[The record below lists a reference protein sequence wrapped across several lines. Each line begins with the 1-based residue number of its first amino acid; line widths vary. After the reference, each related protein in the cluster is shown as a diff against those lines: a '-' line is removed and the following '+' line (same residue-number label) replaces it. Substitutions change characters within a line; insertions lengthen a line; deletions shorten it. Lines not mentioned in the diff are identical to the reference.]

1 VSSAGLGAD
10 APVVLVHGLG
20 SSSEHGWRAPGWIDV
35 LADSGRDV
43 LAIDLPGHGPA
54 AHGPA
59 GGGPA
64 GGGPGRQGPGQ
75 QGPGGPAADQDAA
88 AEVAGRFAELGP
100 VDAVGFS
107 AGAHLL
113 VECAVR
119 GLAPVRR
126 LALLGVGPALVRPH
140 PGAAAA
146 MAAALQSGDESD
158 PQVRML
164 RGMTRRAGND
174 PGSVAAFLRRP
185 HWPLAAAD
193 LAAITCPVLVVTG
206 ERDPA
211 GSAADLAAM
220 FPDAVGRTIPGA
232 DHYSVQGDVRTMDAV
247 LRFLGA

>member
-1 VSSAGLGAD
+1 
-10 APVVLVHGLG
+10 VVLLHGLG

-54 AHGPA
+54 AHVPAAHGPA
-59 GGGPA
+59 GGD
-64 GGGPGRQGPGQ
+64 PGKPGPGQ
-75 QGPGGPAADQDAA
+75 PGPGGPAADQDAA

-113 VECAVR
+113 IECAVR
-119 GLAPVRR
+119 GLAPLRR
-126 LALLGVGPALVRPH
+126 LALLGVGPALVRP
-140 PGAAAA
+140 PPRAAAA

-174 PGSVAAFLRRP
+174 LDSVAAFLRRP
-185 HWPLAAAD
+185 QRPLAAAD
-193 LAAITCPVLVVTG
+193 LAAVTCPVLVVTG

-220 FPDAVGRTIPGA
+220 FPDAAGRTIPGA

>member
-1 VSSAGLGAD
+1 MNPAGLGAG
-10 APVVLVHGLG
+10 APVVLLHGLG
-20 SSSEHGWRAPGWIDV
+20 SSSDHGWRAPGWIDV

-43 LAIDLPGHGPA
+43 LAIDLPGHGL
-54 AHGPA
+54 
-59 GGGPA
+59 A
-64 GGGPGRQGPGQ
+64 GGGPGE
-75 QGPGGPAADQDAA
+75 QGPGGPAAGQDAA
-88 AEVAGRFAELGP
+88 AQVAGQFAGLGP

-119 GLAPVRR
+119 GLAPLRR

-158 PQVRML
+158 PQVRMV

-174 PGSVAAFLRRP
+174 PDSVAAFLRRP
-185 HWPLAAAD
+185 QRPLAAAD

-220 FPDAVGRTIPGA
+220 FPDAVGRAIPGA

>member
-1 VSSAGLGAD
+1 
-10 APVVLVHGLG
+10 VVLLHGLG

-54 AHGPA
+54 AR
-59 GGGPA
+59 GPA
-64 GGGPGRQGPGQ
+64 GGGPGERGPGQ
-75 QGPGGPAADQDAA
+75 RGPGERGPGERGPGERGTGGPAADQDAA

-100 VDAVGFS
+100 IDAVGFS

-119 GLAPVRR
+119 GLAPLRR

-140 PGAAAA
+140 LGAAAT
-146 MAAALQSGDESD
+146 MADALQSGDESD

-174 PGSVAAFLRRP
+174 PDSVAAFLRRP
-185 HWPLAAAD
+185 QRALAAAD

-220 FPDAVGRTIPGA
+220 FPDAVGRTIRGA

>member
-1 VSSAGLGAD
+1 VNSAGLGAD
-10 APVVLVHGLG
+10 APVVLLHGLG

-54 AHGPA
+54 GHGPA
-59 GGGPA
+59 GGGP
-64 GGGPGRQGPGQ
+64 GERGPGQ
-75 QGPGGPAADQDAA
+75 PGPGGPAADQDAA
-88 AEVAGRFAELGP
+88 AEVAGRFADLGP

-119 GLAPVRR
+119 GLVPLRR

-174 PGSVAAFLRRP
+174 PDSVAAFLRRP
-185 HWPLAAAD
+185 QRPLAAAD

-220 FPDAVGRTIPGA
+220 FPDAAGRTIPGA

>member
-1 VSSAGLGAD
+1 VNSAGLGAD
-10 APVVLVHGLG
+10 APVVLLHGLG
-20 SSSEHGWRAPGWIDV
+20 SSSDHGWRAPGWIDV

-54 AHGPA
+54 GH
-59 GGGPA
+59 
-64 GGGPGRQGPGQ
+64 GPGQ
-75 QGPGGPAADQDAA
+75 PDPGGPAADHDAA

>member
-1 VSSAGLGAD
+1 
-10 APVVLVHGLG
+10 VVLLHGLG

-59 GGGPA
+59 GGD
-64 GGGPGRQGPGQ
+64 PGKPGPGQ
-75 QGPGGPAADQDAA
+75 PGPGGPAADQDAA

-113 VECAVR
+113 IECAVR
-119 GLAPVRR
+119 GLAPLRR
-126 LALLGVGPALVRPH
+126 LALLGVGRALVRPH

-146 MAAALQSGDESD
+146 MADALQSGDESD

-174 PGSVAAFLRRP
+174 PDSVAAFLRRP
-185 HWPLAAAD
+185 QRALAAAD

-220 FPDAVGRTIPGA
+220 FPDAVGRTIRGA

>member
-64 GGGPGRQGPGQ
+64 GGGPGQ

-119 GLAPVRR
+119 GLAPLRR

-174 PGSVAAFLRRP
+174 LDSVAAFLRRP
-185 HWPLAAAD
+185 QRPLADAD

-211 GSAADLAAM
+211 GSAAELAAM
-220 FPDAVGRTIPGA
+220 FPDAAGRTIPGA

>member
-1 VSSAGLGAD
+1 MNSAGLGAD
-10 APVVLVHGLG
+10 APVVLLHGLG
-20 SSSEHGWRAPGWIDV
+20 SSSDHGWRAPGWIDV

-54 AHGPA
+54 
-59 GGGPA
+59 
-64 GGGPGRQGPGQ
+64 GGGPGGRGLGQ
-75 QGPGGPAADQDAA
+75 PGPGGPAADQDAA

-119 GLAPVRR
+119 GLAPLRR

-174 PGSVAAFLRRP
+174 LDSVAAFLRRP
-185 HWPLAAAD
+185 QRPPAAAD